1 MDEVACKKSQPEA
14 MVMMA
19 PPRAVAEISWLLLFI
34 VRRQI
39 VVVFAERRVQNGFF
53 NGIFW
58 RIWRSRL
65 ASYG

>member
-19 PPRAVAEISWLLLFI
+19 PPRAVAEIRAI
-34 VRRQI
+34 VHRSSFL
-39 VVVFAERRVQNGFF
+39 VVFGARRVLNGFF
-53 NGIFW
+53 YGIFW

-65 ASYG
+65 GSYS